1 MAKKATG
8 KRSLIG
14 AVGATLIGAALLF
27 FIMTIIMG
35 SLKTINV
42 VGDVS
47 GNETTNPGRAAR
59 MADWNSSNDT
69 VDTILVFATISTI
82 LLGVMGITMVGA
94 SIIGYI
100 TGAF

>member
-1 MAKKATG
+1 MAKTVA

-14 AVGATLIGAALLF
+14 AVGSTLIGAAILF
-27 FIMTIIMG
+27 FIMTIILG
-35 SLKTINV
+35 QLKTIDY
-42 VGDVS
+42 GQS
-47 GNETTNPGRAAR
+47 S
-59 MADWNSSNDT
+59 ADWTSTNDT
-69 VDTILVFATISTI
+69 VDTLLVFATISTI

>member
-1 MAKKATG
+1 MAKKVAS

-14 AVGATLIGAALLF
+14 AVGSTLIGAAILF
-27 FIMTIIMG
+27 FIMTIILG
-35 SLKTINV
+35 QLKTIDY
-42 VGDVS
+42 GQS
-47 GNETTNPGRAAR
+47 NE
-59 MADWNSSNDT
+59 DWNSTNDT
-69 VDTILVFATISTI
+69 VDTLLVFATISTI